1 MFDNSSQMQ
10 QIHELYHQGRYDEVL
25 VLCEQILKT
34 PDLHPSFKAQVL
46 RRKGDCLHRLKKFPQ
61 ALALYDQA
69 MSLVKDPDTAIGM
82 ILESKASTLSD
93 LERYE
98 EAIECV
104 HQAISRSDEKIDL
117 YHLQDLA
124 DEIMDALQDAREG
137 KALLDQRQ
145 AISGEISARFKQ
157 LKDEATQEDLDALL
171 SQFPKL
177 QS

>member
-1 MFDNSSQMQ
+1 MFDHTTELS

-25 VLCEQILKT
+25 ALCQKILNS
-34 PDLHPSFKAQVL
+34 PDLHPSLKAQVL
-46 RRKGDCLHRLKKFPQ
+46 RRKGDCLHRLKNFPQ
-61 ALALYDQA
+61 ALALYDEA
-69 MSLVKDPDTAIGM
+69 MSLVKDPDPVIARIY
-82 ILESKASTLSD
+82 ESKASTLSD

-98 EAIECV
+98 EAIACV
-104 HQAISRSDEKIDL
+104 HQAISRSEDKLDL

-124 DEIMDALQDAREG
+124 DEIMDAFQDSREG
-137 KALLDQRQ
+137 KTLLDQRN

-157 LKDEATQEDLDALL
+157 LKDEASQDDLDALL